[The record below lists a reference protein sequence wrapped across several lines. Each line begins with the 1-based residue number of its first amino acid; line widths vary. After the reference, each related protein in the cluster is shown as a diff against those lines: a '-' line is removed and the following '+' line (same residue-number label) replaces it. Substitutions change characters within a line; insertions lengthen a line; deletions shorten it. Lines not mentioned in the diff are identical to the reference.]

1 MVGAAGGSGA
11 SLLAGGLAL
20 SWVQSGRDP
29 LLVDLDLERGD
40 LADRWDLPRER
51 TLGDLV
57 AVAQEV
63 DARQLERASV
73 RSAAGVRVIAA
84 PGGLSVGRSWDEPT
98 AARLCAALGAQGDVV
113 FDAPG
118 AGAPMRA
125 AIGVCRAVVMV
136 CPATLAGVGRAARLL
151 EDARADG
158 WDDRVAFVLALGR
171 RSQVS
176 ERAFGRALG
185 VSVIASL
192 PWSEHEARE
201 IAGGRWPTGRRRPL
215 TDAIRELG
223 EVIL

>member
-1 MVGAAGGSGA
+1 MSARSLIVVGAAGGCGA

-20 SWVQSGRDP
+20 AWVRSGRDP

-73 RSAAGVRVIAA
+73 RNAAGVRV
-84 PGGLSVGRSWDEPT
+84 S
-98 AARLCAALGAQGDVV
+98 AQGDVV

-118 AGAPMRA
+118 AGAPTRA

-185 VSVIASL
+185 ASVIASL

-201 IAGGRWPTGRRRPL
+201 MAGGRWPTGRKRPL